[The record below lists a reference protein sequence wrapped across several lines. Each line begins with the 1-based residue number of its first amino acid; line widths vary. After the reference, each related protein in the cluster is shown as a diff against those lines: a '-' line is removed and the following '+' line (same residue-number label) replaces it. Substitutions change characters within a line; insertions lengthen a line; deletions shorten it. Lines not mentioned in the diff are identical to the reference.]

1 MKPRE
6 ILEKLKAA
14 GWTEGKGK
22 EHAIAA
28 VSPDGKQTIPISNH
42 PSKDLPLGTLKK
54 IERLTGVKLR

>member
-14 GWTEGKGK
+14 GWTEGKGR

-28 VSPDGKQTIPISNH
+28 VSPDGKRTIPISNH

-54 IERLTGVKLR
+54 IERLTGVMLR

>member
-14 GWTEGKGK
+14 GWTEGKGR
-22 EHAIAA
+22 EHSIAA
-28 VSPDGKQTIPISNH
+28 VSPDGKRTIPISNH

-54 IERLTGVKLR
+54 IERLTGVKLK